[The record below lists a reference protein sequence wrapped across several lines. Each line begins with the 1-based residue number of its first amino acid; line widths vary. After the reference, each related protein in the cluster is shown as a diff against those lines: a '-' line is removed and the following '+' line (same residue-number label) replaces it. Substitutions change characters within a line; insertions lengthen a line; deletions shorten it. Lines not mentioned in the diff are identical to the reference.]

1 MGFLSMGET
10 YKTAVSQER
19 CVGVK
24 TITRHQLL
32 AFYLK
37 LFSISSKEQL
47 DGFKVRVTVLE
58 TSAEKQL
65 QKAAEI
71 MKPAKMLSSKT
82 SRGNK
87 TGYQNTDTHAHMSAQ
102 THTCTCMQSS
112 VKI

>member
-10 YKTAVSQER
+10 YETAVSQER
-19 CVGVK
+19 YVGLK
-24 TITRHQLL
+24 TITLHQLL

-47 DGFKVRVTVLE
+47 VVFKVNVTFLE
-58 TSAEKQL
+58 ASAEKQL

-71 MKPAKMLSSKT
+71 MKPTKMLSSKT

-87 TGYQNTDTHAHMSAQ
+87 MGYQNTDTHSHMSAQ